1 MFMTQ
6 IPEAKITINGKEY
19 GLLFGYSCYKLF
31 ASACFRYKDTYF
43 TEGGELTG
51 LAVVKL
57 FHSAYLNYCY
67 SREHTP
73 ELSYDQ
79 LAEWTDEQYATEEG
93 QKVIVSL
100 LERWAESKEVKKL
113 QDNAEQKKSQLT
125 TQESQTS
132 MT

>member
-1 MFMTQ
+1 MIL

-51 LAVVKL
+51 LAVIKL
-57 FHSAYLNYCY
+57 FHSAYVNYCY
-67 SREHTP
+67 AKEHTP
-73 ELSYDQ
+73 ELTYDQ
-79 LAEWTDEQYATEEG
+79 IAEWADEQYATEDG
-93 QKVIVSL
+93 QKIIGEL
-100 LERWAESKEVKKL
+100 LEKWASSKEVKKM
-113 QDNAEQKKSQLT
+113 QEEQEKKNQLT
-125 TQESQTS
+125 QGQENQTS